1 MIQTRKSEERYVT
14 SDPKKMLGRF
24 LVNKVCRKWTE
35 TFIDEATGET
45 VQVERSEFLFDKGT
59 LITQDNLAKIRFY
72 MAEGAFDEVEVSN
85 QQRNSFEMQCSY
97 LYPYM
102 AKVQVKDKK
111 MNVLLY
117 ATGVENAI
125 EIMKDYIEL
134 NFEGMFKI
142 LMVKEYDT
150 CIVLIDRLK
159 GVKYS
164 FEKDF
169 CLGKISADEFLE
181 ALVVQVDEEGRQ
193 VDDEE
198 KVEMKWY
205 KISAKVV
212 THDLHGD
219 FENLYSFVVK
229 SSSAERANMLINI
242 YLKEEQ
248 DKQEK
253 KAIERGE
260 LFEKKEITAAIE
272 ESNIMSVGCFIP
284 KEFSEVYKE

>member
-14 SDPKKMLGRF
+14 SEPKRMLGRF

-45 VQVERSEFLFDKGT
+45 VPVERSEILFDKGT

-102 AKVQVKDKK
+102 AKVQVKGKK

-164 FEKDF
+164 FEEDF

-193 VDDEE
+193 ADEKE
-198 KVEMKWY
+198 KVGMKWY

-212 THDLHGD
+212 THDEEGD

-229 SSSAERANMLINI
+229 SSSAERGNMLINI

-253 KAIERGE
+253 KAIEKGE